1 MTVLCLWLGTLQMG
15 YPTHFN
21 REHKLREPEI
31 MQHARTNH
39 SRPAHF
45 FPLRGSNTFSSS
57 IQGVQDPPQRIPV
70 PSVK

>member
-21 REHKLREPEI
+21 REHKLRELEI
-31 MQHARTNH
+31 MQHARN
-39 SRPAHF
+39 F

-57 IQGVQDPPQRIPV
+57 IQDPPQRIPV